1 MPSKVIK
8 RSITNVASE
17 VLNAVRNS
25 ASQDYRNYVPVATD
39 DNSNLKDIGAIIMD
53 NPALRN
59 QFLDVIVNR
68 IALVIIQSKMWDNPL
83 RMFTKGK
90 LEYGETVEDIFV
102 DLAKVFQYDP
112 EDAESTFM
120 KREKPNVATEFFVMN
135 SQVFYKTTTE
145 DITLRAAFTGNDGM
159 MRLINGI
166 ATAMYKSANY
176 DAYQITK
183 YLLARRLL
191 NGQCHTVGYTS
202 GNLKSLLSKIRS
214 ESNKMTFL
222 RNDANLAGVYNATE
236 KSNQYILIDADIDAE
251 IDVNELAYAFNMNK
265 ADVEMRKVLIDG
277 FGNLDNDRLN
287 VLLGDNPSYVPI
299 DDTDKALLN
308 TIPCVLVDENFFMIF
323 DKLFEMHNETFNQ
336 DGLYR
341 QHTLHNWR
349 VYATS
354 AFSNNAVFVTGTP
367 AVSAVT
373 VSPSTVTLSNGTATQ
388 FVQMGVAV
396 TASNFASQA
405 VTWKV
410 DSTAAAAGVTIDERG
425 KVAIPKTWEDASI
438 TVTATSVLT
447 PTVTDTATITVG
459 TPTP

>member
-8 RSITNVASE
+8 RSITNVAPE
-17 VLNAVRNS
+17 VINAVRNS
-25 ASQDYRNYVPVATD
+25 ASQDFRNYVPVATD
-39 DNSNLKDIGAIIMD
+39 DGSNLKEIGAIIMD

-112 EDAESTFM
+112 EDAEQTFM
-120 KREKPNVATEFFVMN
+120 RREKPNVAAEFFVMN

-176 DAYQITK
+176 DAYQVTK

-191 NGQCHTVGYTS
+191 NGQCKTVGYTS
-202 GNLKSLLSKIRS
+202 GNLKDLLAKVRA

-222 RNDANLAGVYNATE
+222 RNDSNLAGVYNATD
-236 KSNQYILIDADIDAE
+236 KANQYVLIDADADAE
-251 IDVNELAYAFNMNK
+251 IDVNELAYAFHESR
-265 ADVEMRKVLIDG
+265 ADIEARKILIDG
-277 FGNLDNDRLN
+277 FGNLDDSRLD
-287 VLLGDNPSYVPI
+287 VLLGNNENYVAI
-299 DDTDKALLN
+299 TDAQKAQLN
-308 TIPCVLVDENFFMIF
+308 AIPLVIVDENFFMIF

-354 AFSNNAVFVTGTP
+354 AFSNNAVFVAGTP
-367 AVSAVT
+367 SITSVT
-373 VSPSTVTLSNGTATQ
+373 VSPASVSVANGTPS
-388 FVQMGVAV
+388 VQMGVAV
-396 TASNFASQA
+396 VTSGFASQA
-405 VTWKV
+405 VTWTV
-410 DSTAAAAGVTIDERG
+410 DSTSAAAGVTVDSRG
-425 KVAIPKTWEDASI
+425 KVTIPSTVEDAVI
-438 TVTATSVLT
+438 TVTATSLVDST
-447 PTVTDTATITVG
+447 KDDDATITVG
-459 TPTP
+459 TPA

>member
-1 MPSKVIK
+1 MPTKVIK
-8 RSITNVASE
+8 RSVTNVASE

-25 ASQDYRNYVPVATD
+25 ATQDYRNYVPVATD
-39 DNSNLKDIGAIIMD
+39 DNSNLKEIGAIIMD

-59 QFLDVIVNR
+59 QFLDVIANR

-102 DLAKVFQYDP
+102 DLASVFQYDP

-120 KREKPNVATEFFVMN
+120 KRVKPNVASEFFVMN

-236 KSNQYILIDADIDAE
+236 KTNQYILIDADVDAE

-287 VLLGDNPSYVPI
+287 ILLGDNPNYVAI

-308 TIPCVLVDENFFMIF
+308 AIPCVLVDENFFMIF

-373 VSPSTVTLSNGTATQ
+373 VSPSTVTLDNGTATQ
-388 FVQMGVAV
+388 YVQMGVAV

-405 VTWKV
+405 VTWSV

-425 KVAIPKTWEDASI
+425 KVSIPKTFKDSTI

-447 PTVTDTATITVG
+447 PSVDDDATITVG
-459 TPTP
+459 TVL

>member
-39 DNSNLKDIGAIIMD
+39 DNSNLKEIGAIIMD

-112 EDAESTFM
+112 EDAEQTFM
-120 KREKPNVATEFFVMN
+120 KREKPNVAAEFFVMN

-176 DAYQITK
+176 DAYQVTK
-183 YLLARRLL
+183 YLLARRIL
-191 NGQCHTVGYTS
+191 NGQCKTVGYTS
-202 GNLKSLLSKIRS
+202 GNLKDLLSKVRA

-222 RNDANLAGVYNATE
+222 RNDSNLAGVYNATE
-236 KSNQYILIDADIDAE
+236 KANQYVLIDADADAE

-265 ADVEMRKVLIDG
+265 ADIETKKVLIDG
-277 FGNLDNDRLN
+277 FGNLDDSRLN
-287 VLLGDNPSYVPI
+287 ILLGNNPNYVAI
-299 DDTDKALLN
+299 TDAEKTALN
-308 TIPCVLVDENFFMIF
+308 TIPLVIVDENFFMIF

-354 AFSNNAVFVTGTP
+354 AFSNNAVFVVGTP
-367 AVSAVT
+367 AITSVT
-373 VSPSTVTLSNGTATQ
+373 VSPASVSVANGTPS
-388 FVQMGVAV
+388 VQMGVTVV
-396 TASNFASQA
+396 TSGFASQA
-405 VTWKV
+405 VTWSV
-410 DSTAAAAGVTIDERG
+410 DSTSATAGVTVDSRG
-425 KVAIPKTWEDASI
+425 KVTIPSTVEDATI
-438 TVTATSVLT
+438 TVTATS
-447 PTVTDTATITVG
+447 TVDSTKYDDATITVG
-459 TPTP
+459 TPL

>member
-25 ASQDYRNYVPVATD
+25 ASQDYKNYVPVATD
-39 DNSNLKDIGAIIMD
+39 DNSNLKEIGAIIMD

-112 EDAESTFM
+112 EDAEQTFM
-120 KREKPNVATEFFVMN
+120 KREKPNVAAEFFVMN

-176 DAYQITK
+176 DAYQVTK
-183 YLLARRLL
+183 YLLARRIL
-191 NGQCHTVGYTS
+191 NGQCKTVGYTS
-202 GNLKSLLSKIRS
+202 GDLKDLLSKVRA

-222 RNDANLAGVYNATE
+222 RNDSNLAGVYNATE
-236 KSNQYILIDADIDAE
+236 KANQYVLIDADADAE

-265 ADVEMRKVLIDG
+265 ADIETKKVLIDG
-277 FGNLDNDRLN
+277 FGNLDNARLN
-287 VLLGDNPSYVPI
+287 ILLGNNENYTPI
-299 DDTDKALLN
+299 TDAEKDALN
-308 TIPCVLVDENFFMIF
+308 AIPLVIVDENFFMIF

-354 AFSNNAVFVTGTP
+354 AFSNNAVFVSGTP
-367 AVSAVT
+367 SVTSVAASPASVT
-373 VSPSTVTLSNGTATQ
+373 VAQGTPS
-388 FVQMGVAV
+388 VQMGVTVV
-396 TASNFASQA
+396 TSGFASQA
-405 VTWKV
+405 VTWSVDETSAGAGVAV
-410 DSTAAAAGVTIDERG
+410 DSRG
-425 KVAIPKTWEDASI
+425 KVSIPSDFTGDI
-438 TVTATSVLT
+438 TVTVTSAIDAEIN
-447 PTVTDTATITVG
+447 DTATIEVE
-459 TPTP
+459 

>member
-8 RSITNVASE
+8 RSITNVAPE

-25 ASQDYRNYVPVATD
+25 ATQDYRNYVPVATD
-39 DNSNLKDIGAIIMD
+39 DGQNLKEIGAIIMD

-59 QFLDVIVNR
+59 QFLDVLVNR

-83 RMFTKGK
+83 RMFTRGK

-102 DLAKVFQYDP
+102 DLAQVFQYDP

-120 KREKPNVATEFFVMN
+120 RRVKPNVAAEFFVMN
-135 SQVFYKTTTE
+135 SQVYYKTTTE
-145 DITLRAAFTGNDGM
+145 DVTLRAAFTGNDGM
-159 MRLINGI
+159 MRLIQGI

-176 DAYQITK
+176 DAYQVTK

-202 GNLKSLLSKIRS
+202 GNLKSLLSKVRA

-236 KSNQYILIDADIDAE
+236 KANQYILIDADVDAE

-265 ADVEMRKVLIDG
+265 ADIETKKILIDG
-277 FGNLDNDRLN
+277 FGNLDNARLA
-287 VLLGDNPSYVPI
+287 VLLGDNPNYVEI
-299 DDTDKALLN
+299 DSTAQAALN
-308 TIPCVLVDENFFMIF
+308 AIPMVLVDENFFMIF

-354 AFSNNAVFVTGTP
+354 AFSNNAVFVAGTP
-367 AVSAVT
+367 AVSAIS
-373 VSPSTVTLSNGTATQ
+373 VSPATVTLDNGTATQ
-388 FVQMGVAV
+388 YVQFTAEV
-396 TASNFASQA
+396 TTSGFAPQA
-405 VTWKV
+405 VVWSV

-425 KVAIPKTWEDASI
+425 KVSIPKTWEDAAI
-438 TVTATSVLT
+438 TVTATSAFT
-447 PTVTDTATITVG
+447 ASVTDTSTITVG
-459 TPTP
+459 TVI

>member
-1 MPSKVIK
+1 MPTKVIK
-8 RSITNVASE
+8 RSVTNVASE

-25 ASQDYRNYVPVATD
+25 ATQDYRSYVPVATD
-39 DNSNLKDIGAIIMD
+39 DNSNLKEIGAIIMD

-68 IALVIIQSKMWDNPL
+68 IALVIIQSNMWDNPL

-102 DLAKVFQYDP
+102 DLAQVFQYDP
-112 EDAESTFM
+112 EDAESTWM
-120 KREKPNVATEFFVMN
+120 KRVKPNVASEFFVMN
-135 SQVFYKTTTE
+135 SQVYYKTTTE
-145 DITLRAAFTGNDGM
+145 DVTLRAAFTGNDGM
-159 MRLINGI
+159 MRLIQGI

-176 DAYQITK
+176 DAYQVTK

-222 RNDANLAGVYNATE
+222 RNDANLAGVYNSTE
-236 KSNQYILIDADIDAE
+236 KANQYILIDSDIDSE
-251 IDVNELAYAFNMNK
+251 IDVNELAYAFQMSK
-265 ADVEMRKVLIDG
+265 ADIETKKVLIDG
-277 FGNLDNDRLN
+277 FGNLDNARLN
-287 VLLGDNPSYVPI
+287 VLLGDNPNYVAI

-308 TIPCVLVDENFFMIF
+308 TIPAVLVDENFFMIF

-388 FVQMGVAV
+388 YVQMGVSV

-405 VTWKV
+405 VTWSV
-410 DSTAAAAGVTIDERG
+410 DSTAADAGVTIDERG
-425 KVAIPKTWEDASI
+425 KVTIPKTWEDAAI
-438 TVTATSVLT
+438 TVTAKSVLT
-447 PTVTDTATITVG
+447 PSVTGTATITVG
-459 TPTP
+459 TVE

>member
-25 ASQDYRNYVPVATD
+25 ATENYRNYVPVATD
-39 DNSNLKDIGAIIMD
+39 DNSNLKEIGAIIMD

-59 QFLDVIVNR
+59 QFLDVLVNR
-68 IALVIIQSKMWDNPL
+68 ISLVIIQSKMWDNPL
-83 RMFTKGK
+83 SMFTKGK

-102 DLAKVFQYDP
+102 DMAKVFQYDP
-112 EDAESTFM
+112 EDAEQTWM
-120 KREKPNVATEFFVMN
+120 RREKPNVAAEFFVMN

-145 DITLRAAFTGNDGM
+145 DVTLRAAFTGNDGM
-159 MRLINGI
+159 MRLIQGI

-176 DAYQITK
+176 DAYQVTK

-202 GNLKSLLSKIRS
+202 GNLKDLLSKVRA

-236 KSNQYILIDADIDAE
+236 KANQYVLIDADVDAE

-265 ADVEMRKVLIDG
+265 ADIETKKILIDG
-277 FGNLDNDRLN
+277 FGNLDDSRLDI
-287 VLLGDNPSYVPI
+287 LLGNNPDYTPI
-299 DDTDKALLN
+299 SAADKLLLN
-308 TIPCVLVDENFFMIF
+308 AIPLVIVDENFFMIF
-323 DKLFEMHNETFNQ
+323 DKLFEMHNEAFNQ

-349 VYATS
+349 IYATS
-354 AFSNNAVFVTGTP
+354 AFSNNAAFVAGTP
-367 AVSAVT
+367 AITS
-373 VSPSTVTLSNGTATQ
+373 
-388 FVQMGVAV
+388 V
-396 TASNFASQA
+396 TASPDTVAVANGTPSVQLGVIVVATNFASKA
-405 VTWKV
+405 VNWSV
-410 DSTAAAAGVTIDERG
+410 DSTSAAAGVTIDSRG
-425 KVAIPKTWEDASI
+425 KVSIPSTVEDATI
-438 TVTATSVLT
+438 TVTVTSAIDST
-447 PTVTDTATITVG
+447 KTDTATITVG
-459 TPTP
+459 TPT

>member
-25 ASQDYRNYVPVATD
+25 ATENYRNYVPVATD
-39 DNSNLKDIGAIIMD
+39 DNSNLKEIGAIIMD

-59 QFLDVIVNR
+59 QFLDVLVNR
-68 IALVIIQSKMWDNPL
+68 ISLVIIQSKMWDNPL
-83 RMFTKGK
+83 SMFTKGK

-102 DLAKVFQYDP
+102 DMAKVFQYDP
-112 EDAESTFM
+112 EDAEQTWM
-120 KREKPNVATEFFVMN
+120 RREKPNVAAEFFVMN

-145 DITLRAAFTGNDGM
+145 DVTLRAAFTGNDGM
-159 MRLINGI
+159 MRLIQGI

-176 DAYQITK
+176 DAYQVTK

-202 GNLKSLLSKIRS
+202 GNLKDLLSKVRA

-236 KSNQYILIDADIDAE
+236 KANQYVLIDAEVDAE

-265 ADVEMRKVLIDG
+265 ADIETKKILIDG
-277 FGNLDNDRLN
+277 FGNLDDSRLDI
-287 VLLGDNPSYVPI
+287 LLGNNPDYVAI
-299 DDTDKALLN
+299 SAEDKELLN
-308 TIPCVLVDENFFMIF
+308 AIPLVIVDENFFMIF
-323 DKLFEMHNETFNQ
+323 DKLFEMHNEAFNQ

-349 VYATS
+349 IYATS
-354 AFSNNAVFVTGTP
+354 AFSNNAAFVAGTP
-367 AVSAVT
+367 AITS
-373 VSPSTVTLSNGTATQ
+373 
-388 FVQMGVAV
+388 V
-396 TASNFASQA
+396 TASPDTVAVANGTPSVQLGVIVVATNFASKA
-405 VTWKV
+405 VNWSV
-410 DSTAAAAGVTIDERG
+410 DATSAAAGVSIDSRG
-425 KVAIPKTWEDASI
+425 KLYIPSTVEDAEI
-438 TVTATSVLT
+438 TVTVTSALDST
-447 PTVTDTATITVG
+447 KTDTAAITVG
-459 TPTP
+459 TPT

>member
-25 ASQDYRNYVPVATD
+25 ATQDYRNYVPVATD
-39 DNSNLKDIGAIIMD
+39 DNQNLKEIGAIIMD

-59 QFLDVIVNR
+59 QFLDVLVNR

-102 DLAKVFQYDP
+102 DLAQVFQYDP

-120 KREKPNVATEFFVMN
+120 KRVKPNVASEFFVMN
-135 SQVFYKTTTE
+135 SQVYYKTTTE
-145 DITLRAAFTGNDGM
+145 DVTLRAAFTGNDGM
-159 MRLINGI
+159 MRLIQGI

-191 NGQCHTVGYTS
+191 AGQCHTVGYTS

-236 KSNQYILIDADIDAE
+236 KSNQYILIDAEVDAE

-265 ADVEMRKVLIDG
+265 ADVEMRKVLVDG
-277 FGNLDNDRLN
+277 FGNLDNARLN
-287 VLLGDNPSYVPI
+287 VLLGDNPNYVPI
-299 DDTDKALLN
+299 NSTDQAALN
-308 TIPCVLVDENFFMIF
+308 AIPCVLVDENFFMIF

-354 AFSNNAVFVTGTP
+354 AFSNNAVFVAGTP
-367 AVSAVT
+367 AVSAIS
-373 VSPSTVTLSNGTATQ
+373 VSPATVTLANGTATQ
-388 FVQMGVAV
+388 YAQFTAAV
-396 TASNFASQA
+396 TTSGFAPQA
-405 VTWKV
+405 VVWSV
-410 DSTAAAAGVTIDERG
+410 DSTAAAGGVTIDERG
-425 KVAIPKTWEDASI
+425 KVSIPKTWEDAAI
-438 TVTATSVLT
+438 TVTATSVHS
-447 PTVTDTATITVG
+447 PSVTDTSTITVG
-459 TPTP
+459 TVE

>member
-25 ASQDYRNYVPVATD
+25 ASQDYKNYVPVATD
-39 DNSNLKDIGAIIMD
+39 DNSNLKEIGAIIMD

-90 LEYGETVEDIFV
+90 LEYGETIEDIFV

-112 EDAESTFM
+112 EDAEQTFM
-120 KREKPNVATEFFVMN
+120 KREKPNVAAEFFVLN

-176 DAYQITK
+176 DAYQVTK
-183 YLLARRLL
+183 YLLARRIL
-191 NGQCHTVGYTS
+191 NGQCKTVGYTA
-202 GNLKSLLSKIRS
+202 GNLKDLLSKVRA

-222 RNDANLAGVYNATE
+222 RNDSNLAGVYNATE
-236 KSNQYILIDADIDAE
+236 KANQYVLIDADADAE

-265 ADVEMRKVLIDG
+265 ADIETKKVLIDG
-277 FGNLDNDRLN
+277 FGNLDDTRLDI
-287 VLLGDNPSYVPI
+287 LLGNNENYTPI
-299 DDTDKALLN
+299 SDAEKDALN
-308 TIPCVLVDENFFMIF
+308 AIPLVIVDENFFMIF

-354 AFSNNAVFVTGTP
+354 AFSNNAVFVSGTP
-367 AVSAVT
+367 SVTSVAASPASVT
-373 VSPSTVTLSNGTATQ
+373 VAQGTPS
-388 FVQMGVAV
+388 VQMGVTVV
-396 TASNFASQA
+396 TSGFASQA
-405 VTWKV
+405 VTWSVDATSASAGVAV
-410 DSTAAAAGVTIDERG
+410 DSRG
-425 KVAIPKTWEDASI
+425 KVSIPSDFTGDI
-438 TVTATSVLT
+438 TVTVTSAIDAE
-447 PTVTDTATITVG
+447 VTDEATITVE
-459 TPTP
+459 

>member
-1 MPSKVIK
+1 MPSRQIK
-8 RSITNVASE
+8 RGITNVAPE
-17 VLNAVRNS
+17 VINAVRNAATENFRS
-25 ASQDYRNYVPVATD
+25 YVPVATD
-39 DNSNLKDIGAIIMD
+39 GGENLKDIGAIIMD

-59 QFLDVIVNR
+59 EFLDVLVNR

-102 DLAKVFQYDP
+102 DLAQVFQYDP

-120 KREKPNVATEFFVMN
+120 KRVKPNVASEFFVMN

-145 DITLRAAFTGNDGM
+145 DVTLRAAFTGNDGM

-191 NGQCHTVGYTS
+191 AGQCHMVGYTS
-202 GNLKSLLSKIRS
+202 GNLKSLLSKVRA

-236 KSNQYILIDADIDAE
+236 KADQYVLIDADVDAE

-265 ADVEMRKVLIDG
+265 ADIETKKVLIDG
-277 FGNLDNDRLN
+277 FGNLDDARLA
-287 VLLGDNPSYVPI
+287 VLLSDNPNYTPI
-299 DDTDKALLN
+299 TDAEKTALN
-308 TIPCVLVDENFFMIF
+308 AIPLVIVDENFFMIF

-354 AFSNNAVFVTGTP
+354 AFSNNAAFIAGTP
-367 AVSAVT
+367 SITSVTISPASVSVANGTPSVQLGVT
-373 VSPSTVTLSNGTATQ
+373 VVTSG
-388 FVQMGVAV
+388 
-396 TASNFASQA
+396 FASQA
-405 VTWKV
+405 VNWSV
-410 DSTAAAAGVTIDERG
+410 DATSAAAGVTVDSRG
-425 KVAIPKTWEDASI
+425 KVTIPSTVKDAEI
-438 TVTATSVLT
+438 EVTATSVLDS
-447 PTVTDTATITVG
+447 TVDDDVTITVG
-459 TPTP
+459 TPA

>member
-25 ASQDYRNYVPVATD
+25 ATQDYRNYVPVATD
-39 DNSNLKDIGAIIMD
+39 DNQNLKEIGAIIMD

-59 QFLDVIVNR
+59 QFLDVLVNR

-102 DLAKVFQYDP
+102 DLAQVFQYDP

-120 KREKPNVATEFFVMN
+120 RRVKPNVASEFFVMN
-135 SQVFYKTTTE
+135 SQVYYKTTTE
-145 DITLRAAFTGNDGM
+145 DVTLRAAFTGNDGM
-159 MRLINGI
+159 MRLIQGI

-191 NGQCHTVGYTS
+191 AGQCHTVGYTS

-236 KSNQYILIDADIDAE
+236 KSNQYILIDAEVDAE

-265 ADVEMRKVLIDG
+265 ADVEMRKVLVDG
-277 FGNLDNDRLN
+277 FGNLDNARLN
-287 VLLGDNPSYVPI
+287 VLLGDNPNYVPI
-299 DDTDKALLN
+299 DSTDQAELN
-308 TIPCVLVDENFFMIF
+308 AIPCVLVDENFFMIF

-354 AFSNNAVFVTGTP
+354 AFSNNAVFVAGTP
-367 AVSAVT
+367 AVSAIS
-373 VSPSTVTLSNGTATQ
+373 VSPATVTLDNGSATQ
-388 FVQMGVAV
+388 YVQFTAEV
-396 TASNFASQA
+396 TTSGFAPQA
-405 VTWKV
+405 VVWSV
-410 DSTAAAAGVTIDERG
+410 DSTAAAGGVTIDERG
-425 KVAIPKTWEDASI
+425 KVSIPKTWVDAAI
-438 TVTATSVLT
+438 TVTATSAFSGS
-447 PTVTDTATITVG
+447 VTDTSTITVG
-459 TPTP
+459 TVV

>member
-25 ASQDYRNYVPVATD
+25 ATQDYRNYVPVATD
-39 DNSNLKDIGAIIMD
+39 DNQNLKEIGAIIMD

-59 QFLDVIVNR
+59 QFLDVLVNR

-102 DLAKVFQYDP
+102 DLAQVFQYDP

-120 KREKPNVATEFFVMN
+120 KRVKPSVASEFFVMN
-135 SQVFYKTTTE
+135 SQVYYKTTTE
-145 DITLRAAFTGNDGM
+145 DVTLRAAFTGNDGM
-159 MRLINGI
+159 MRLIQGI

-191 NGQCHTVGYTS
+191 AGQCHTVGYTS

-236 KSNQYILIDADIDAE
+236 KSNQYILIDADVDAE

-265 ADVEMRKVLIDG
+265 ADVEMRKVLVDG
-277 FGNLDNDRLN
+277 FGNLDNARLN
-287 VLLGDNPSYVPI
+287 VLLGDNPNYVPI
-299 DDTDKALLN
+299 DSTDQAALN
-308 TIPCVLVDENFFMIF
+308 AIPCVLVDENFFMIF

-354 AFSNNAVFVTGTP
+354 AFSNNAVFVAGTP
-367 AVSAVT
+367 AVSAIA
-373 VSPSTVTLSNGTATQ
+373 VSPATVTLANGTATQ
-388 FVQMGVAV
+388 YAQFTAAV
-396 TASNFASQA
+396 TTSGFAPQA
-405 VTWKV
+405 VVWSV
-410 DSTAAAAGVTIDERG
+410 DSTAAAGGVTIDERG
-425 KVAIPKTWEDASI
+425 KVSIPKTWEDAAI
-438 TVTATSVLT
+438 TVTAKSVYDS
-447 PTVTDTATITVG
+447 TVTDTSTITVG
-459 TPTP
+459 TVV

>member
-25 ASQDYRNYVPVATD
+25 ASQDYKNYVPVATD

-120 KREKPNVATEFFVMN
+120 KREKPNVAAEFFVMN

-145 DITLRAAFTGNDGM
+145 DVTLRAAFTGNDGM

-176 DAYQITK
+176 DAYQVTK
-183 YLLARRLL
+183 YLLARRIL
-191 NGQCHTVGYTS
+191 NGQCKTVGYTAGS
-202 GNLKSLLSKIRS
+202 MKDLVSKVKAQ
-214 ESNKMTFL
+214 SNNFTFL
-222 RNDANLAGVYNATE
+222 RNDSNLAGVYNATDKE
-236 KSNQYILIDADIDAE
+236 NQYILIDTTVDSE
-251 IDVNELAYAFNMNK
+251 IDVDVLSAAFNMDK
-265 ADVEMRKVLIDG
+265 VTFAGHKVLVDG
-277 FGNLDNDRLN
+277 FGNLDDSRLN
-287 VLLGDNPSYVPI
+287 ILLGNNPNYVAI
-299 DDTDKALLN
+299 TDAEKQDLN
-308 TIPCVLVDENFFMIF
+308 AIPLVIVDENFFMIF

-354 AFSNNAVFVTGTP
+354 AFSNNAVFVSGTP
-367 AVSAVT
+367 SITSVT
-373 VSPSTVTLSNGTATQ
+373 VSPASVSVANGTPS
-388 FVQMGVAV
+388 VQMGVTVV
-396 TASNFASQA
+396 TSGFASQS
-405 VTWKV
+405 VTWSV
-410 DSTAAAAGVTIDERG
+410 DATSAAAGVTVDSRG
-425 KVAIPKTWEDASI
+425 KVTIPSTVEDAEI
-438 TVTATSVLT
+438 TVTATS
-447 PTVTDTATITVG
+447 TVDSDKDDDATITVG
-459 TPTP
+459 TPT